1 MRKAQ
6 AILRLGEK
14 WGKDLEKASEKAM
27 AFGNTSYRSIK
38 SMLEM
43 WLLSMDAAVS
53 SPAPALSEQGQSF
66 LRESGYFSGEARS

>member
-27 AFGNTSYRSIK
+27 AFGNTNYRNIAIRQD
-38 SMLEM
+38 LPRFAH
-43 WLLSMDAAVS
+43 LPFPVNHPFQTL
-53 SPAPALSEQGQSF
+53 
-66 LRESGYFSGEARS
+66 